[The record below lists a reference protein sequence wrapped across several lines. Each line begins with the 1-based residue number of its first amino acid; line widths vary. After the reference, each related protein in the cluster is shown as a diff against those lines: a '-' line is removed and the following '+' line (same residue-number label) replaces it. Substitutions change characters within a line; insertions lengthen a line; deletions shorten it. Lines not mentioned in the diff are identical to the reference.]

1 MYHNRI
7 AECIDKDSNT
17 GKIKIL
23 GIYDTVTKKYA
34 IIELNNYRT
43 KKIED
48 VVELKHIKNI
58 LSEVGNDNL
67 TKDIP
72 TTTLEEELGTLLVE
86 KIIMVKDY
94 VIL

>member
-1 MYHNRI
+1 MSKPYSSLDRRIIDAYQKLTSTVSHINDMYHNRI

-17 GKIKIL
+17 GKIKSL

-58 LSEVGNDNL
+58 LSEVGN
-67 TKDIP
+67 
-72 TTTLEEELGTLLVE
+72 G
-86 KIIMVKDY
+86 
-94 VIL
+94 